1 MLTSNHA
8 VVWTL
13 AFMTHALAGK
23 MEPALAPRAPTDATS
38 TSVVLG
44 TASGGALD
52 PKATRPPTADT
63 VDFSGDLL
71 LNIVNKQGY
80 ALSIFY
86 GSNSGPSISGNPGS
100 GVLSAS
106 ATTQLAVPTLYA
118 GRAIIGPDYDV
129 KASKIEWNWSNVP
142 DVDVSYVDGYSIPIT
157 CSCQGVA
164 VTGCNKALWHDG
176 IACPDVVA
184 GVCYNPE
191 YDVPNGPANAF
202 FAPCQGSAYTFPN
215 DNGANSWNQC
225 NSGVI
230 DCCVGPSCPAPA
242 RQPSKRELNDVEK
255 RHAYGRGEA
264 N

>member
-1 MLTSNHA
+1 MLTSNYA
-8 VVWTL
+8 AVWTL
-13 AFMTHALAGK
+13 AFLTQALAGK
-23 MEPALAPRAPTDATS
+23 MEPALAPRAPTDAAS

-52 PKATRPPTADT
+52 PKATRPPTADQ

-86 GSNSGPSISGNPGS
+86 GSNAPPSISGNPGS

-106 ATTQLAVPTLYA
+106 ATTQVAVPTLFA
-118 GRAIIGPDYDV
+118 GRVIIGPDYDV

-164 VTGCNKALWHDG
+164 VTGCNKGKSFHLR
-176 IACPDVVA
+176 P
-184 GVCYNPE
+184 
-191 YDVPNGPANAF
+191 F
-202 FAPCQGSAYTFPN
+202 FLSRTPQN
-215 DNGANSWNQC
+215 
-225 NSGVI
+225 
-230 DCCVGPSCPAPA
+230 
-242 RQPSKRELNDVEK
+242 
-255 RHAYGRGEA
+255 
-264 N
+264 